1 MNKKII
7 LNFIKSLIGVA
18 LVSPFFTLVKNN
30 ESFIE
35 KNNLNSNK
43 NTTQKQT
50 ISTISAYSDYDAMFS
65 DANTPIVSNEYGV
78 IGKSKDSGIV
88 IMTSYNGSIAWM
100 TDIRTIEIV
109 KEYYKSLGIDDI
121 TNYTIK
127 SWIPINNEFLAI
139 LFSDSSKNNSIV
151 LALNLNNG
159 KIYSPSFDVN
169 GEIGYSKNIVKVS
182 DGSSVLFEASYPQ
195 KSLYVF
201 PEGIGN
207 NLVNKV
213 YQVTISDKGISSLN
227 MNNNMLSENANDH
240 FVGFVSGTSSALN
253 NYLLFLKHDTKEY
266 YIKVFNQFLEEVKN
280 SQNTNIKI
288 DTTINF
294 SKVDSGHITNE
305 NEIPKHAFKASNS
318 SKTNDKIIFV
328 FYGQNAK
335 IRLYDFNA
343 NSKSLEN
350 KSEYS
355 FSNSQPYRTSRLNNS
370 NEIFYSIEKTTDNT
384 IFAIVDMGQGNS
396 NNQTISSD
404 KKVKLGTE
412 QNQYSKPWSFVD
424 VKSSSN
430 KAYLFIDTVSNPS
443 KIKREYSTSQTNDN
457 LSFSNSIE
465 LTFNKYTIS
474 TTFANQKIASTIT
487 DEELKRSLTYSNN
500 SMVSNETLSIT
511 DKETDNDNGK
521 IKFNYRIS
529 YTSWWDNKQIS
540 FFIPNESNS
549 AYKLSEF
556 KFKFVTSENINA
568 TKFAKINE
576 LKSTKYANAITKQEI
591 LDNFIESDIKDKD
604 GATFTLTQNM
614 ITLTPN
620 ENKDT
625 LKVDINMLADSAT
638 SSKLPSGINSFSAYY
653 KQSYSFSGFLS
664 LNGYNFLI
672 ENSIPSNIS
681 SKLPSEISFYDVI
694 ENIITLGPSYSKALS
709 DWEYE
714 YEANDIDG
722 TFTIKRFVYR
732 KSVDS
737 EFPQDKKN
745 IIITNKVYSNLK
757 NSISLM
763 NGQVRISDLDKTQ
776 TINKKPTEIWKEY
789 SDALNDS
796 NSFSVEKTLIY
807 KSIQQNV
814 VVDKKDLTLTITNLD
829 TADLEHKLKFR
840 VEIKNNALLI
850 PKIKNQNLVFSEQF
864 KTKLISTKPNYYP
877 FNLTQNIELL
887 SYEFDWN
894 YQSQQK
900 DGFTLN
906 NSKTELTIDL
916 DKTNWDNLS
925 NNLTAKEFVNSIN
938 SYYNQIEN
946 LFLYNNNYEM
956 KINDPILNSSD
967 GIVWIRVDFIPKSPD
982 SNLMK
987 INRNTFTKNNA
998 LSTISKQ
1005 IVIRGFKIPF
1015 SPVVKLIPFVAI
1027 ILLTISMIVL
1037 SVFMFIRSSKKKSYN
1052 ENKFRKEIKP
1062 KEKKKYL

>member
-7 LNFIKSLIGVA
+7 LNFFKLLIGVA
-18 LVSPFFTLVKNN
+18 LVSPFFALFKNN
-30 ESFIE
+30 ENVVE
-35 KNNLNSNK
+35 KNNLNSSK
-43 NTTQKQT
+43 NTIQKQNIES
-50 ISTISAYSDYDAMFS
+50 ISSYSNYDPMFS
-65 DANTPIVSNEYGV
+65 DANTPLVSNTYGV
-78 IGKSKDSGIV
+78 VGKSKDGGIV
-88 IMTSYNGSIAWM
+88 IMTSYNGSVAWM

-109 KEYYKSLGIDDI
+109 KQYYNSLKISDI
-121 TNYTIK
+121 SNYSIK

-139 LFSDSSKNNSIV
+139 LFSNNSKNNSIV
-151 LALNLNNG
+151 LALNLSDG
-159 KIYSPSFDVN
+159 KIYSPSFEIN
-169 GEIGYSKNIVKVS
+169 GEISYSKNIAKVS
-182 DGSSVLFEASYPQ
+182 DGASVLFEAPYPQ
-195 KSLYVF
+195 KSLYAF
-201 PEGIGN
+201 PEGIGS
-207 NLVNKV
+207 NLENKV
-213 YQVTISDKGISSLN
+213 YKVTISNKGISSLN
-227 MNNNMLSENANDH
+227 MMNGVLSENANDH
-240 FVGFVSGTSSALN
+240 FVGFISGTSSQLN

-266 YIKVFNQFLEEVKN
+266 YIKVFNEALVELKKTGN
-280 SQNTNIKI
+280 NKIITNTGII
-288 DTTINF
+288 F
-294 SKVDSGHITNE
+294 SKVNSGHIENE
-305 NEIPKHAFKASNS
+305 NQIPKHGFRANNS
-318 SKTNDKIIFV
+318 SSTNDKIIFV

-335 IRLYDFNA
+335 IRLYDFNTS
-343 NSKSLEN
+343 SKNLDI

-404 KKVKLGTE
+404 KKVKLGT
-412 QNQYSKPWSFVD
+412 QTNQYSKPWSFVN

-430 KAYLFIDTVSNPS
+430 KAYLFIDTVSDSS
-443 KIKREYSTSQTNDN
+443 KIKREYSTSQNGDN
-457 LSFSNSIE
+457 LSFSNSVE

-500 SMVSNETLSIT
+500 SMASNETLSIT
-511 DKETDNDNGK
+511 DKQTDNDNGK

-540 FFIPNESNS
+540 FFIPNESSN

-556 KFKFVTSENINA
+556 KLKFVTSENVNS

-576 LKSTKYANAITKQEI
+576 LKSTKYASAITKQEI
-591 LDNFIESDIKDKD
+591 LDNFIESDIKDKN

-625 LKVDINMLADSAT
+625 LKVDINMLVDSTA

-664 LNGYNFLI
+664 LDGYNFSI

-681 SKLPSEISFYDVI
+681 SKFPSEISFYDVI
-694 ENIITLGPSYSKALS
+694 ENIITLGTSYSKALS

-722 TFTIKRFVYR
+722 TFTIKRFVY
-732 KSVDS
+732 KKTVDS

-745 IIITNKVYSNLK
+745 IITTNKVYSNLK

-840 VEIKNNALLI
+840 VEIKNDALLI
-850 PKIKNQNLVFSEQF
+850 PKIKNQNLVFIEQF

-906 NSKTELTIDL
+906 DSKTELTIDL

-925 NNLTAKEFVNSIN
+925 NNLTAKDFVNSIN

-967 GIVWIRVDFIPKSPD
+967 GIVWIRVDFIPKAPN

-987 INRNTFTKNNA
+987 INRNTFTKNNT

-1052 ENKFRKEIKP
+1052 ENKFRREIKP